1 MILTTTNVSK
11 NYSNKTII
19 KDINFQI
26 SEGDIIGLVGRNG
39 AGKSTLL
46 TILSQLPIKYNGDVN
61 YHENFNKDSIA
72 SLIDTPDFF
81 PYLSGLDNLLYF
93 GKLKKLKNTELKCLE
108 LLKEVDLYHARNK
121 RFGQYSLGMKQ
132 RLGIA
137 LALMN
142 SPKFLI
148 LDEPFNGIDPEGVVD
163 LRNLLLRLNRAEGLT
178 ILISSHIL
186 SALYKICNRFIFLS
200 KETIVADISKDEVK
214 NYINSSESIEEYYLS
229 VIK

>member
-11 NYSNKTII
+11 KYSNKTII
-19 KDINFQI
+19 KDINLQI
-26 SEGDIIGLVGRNG
+26 SKGDIIGLVGRNG

-46 TILSQLPIKYNGDVN
+46 TILSQLPITYNGDVN
-61 YHENFNKDSIA
+61 YHKEFNRDSIS

-81 PYLSGLDNLLYF
+81 PYLSGFNNLLYF
-93 GKLKKLKNTELKCLE
+93 GKLKKLKNTESKCLE
-108 LLKEVDLYHARNK
+108 LLNEVDLYHARNK
-121 RFGQYSLGMKQ
+121 KFGEYSLGMKQ

-148 LDEPFNGIDPEGVVD
+148 LDEPFNGIDPEGIVE
-163 LRNLLLRLNRAEGLT
+163 LRNLLLRLNQAEGLT

-186 SALYKICNRFIFLS
+186 SDLYKICNRFIFLN
-200 KETIVADISKDEVK
+200 KQTIIADISKDELK
-214 NYINSSESIEEYYLS
+214 NNINSSESIEDYYLS
-229 VIK
+229 VIR